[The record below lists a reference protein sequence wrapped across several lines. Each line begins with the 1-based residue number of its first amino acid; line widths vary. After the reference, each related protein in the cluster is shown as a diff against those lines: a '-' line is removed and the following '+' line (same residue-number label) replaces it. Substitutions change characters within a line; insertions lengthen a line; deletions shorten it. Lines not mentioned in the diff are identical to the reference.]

1 MNDPPTA
8 LVGFGSPT
16 LPPCR
21 PSMNDPPTALVGLSR
36 THGECGR
43 FSFFSSLLG
52 RFSPCCSASLMYSL
66 LQHAVFHHHATH
78 TQAPSANTF
87 DNDLLTRFESGN
99 GGPLRVRKVTTQV
112 RK

>member
-21 PSMNDPPTALVGLSR
+21 PSMNAPPTPLVGLSR

-43 FSFFSSLLG
+43 FSFFSSLLDG
-52 RFSPCCSASLMYSL
+52 NAAHALALAAAGLRIGVLCLLWFGSERRAS
-66 LQHAVFHHHATH
+66 
-78 TQAPSANTF
+78 QA
-87 DNDLLTRFESGN
+87 DEYHRQRETRRGEHGVYQPRN
-99 GGPLRVRKVTTQV
+99 ALG
-112 RK
+112 